1 MNSLISYCI
10 VAKQLFKVINH
21 ETHYT
26 FVSNSASSSQKVK
39 PTKDRFWHYT
49 TMDDQNYSLKSSV

>member
-26 FVSNSASSSQKVK
+26 FVSKSASSSQKVK
-39 PTKDRFWHYT
+39 LTKDKFWPYT
-49 TMDDQNYSLKSSV
+49 MVDQNYSLKSSV